1 MKFSLLALVGIS
13 NTISINQ
20 RLRQTPTTG
29 TAADPSTG
37 TAADPSTGTAADT
50 TTYVAGA
57 SPVDT
62 TTAYTGTPT
71 GCYPDY
77 CFTQAGKEAPEC

>member
-20 RLRQTPTTG
+20 RLRQTPT
-29 TAADPSTG
+29 TG

>member
-29 TAADPSTG
+29 TAADT
-37 TAADPSTGTAADT
+37 TTGTAADT

>member
-20 RLRQTPTTG
+20 RLRQTPT
-29 TAADPSTG
+29 
-37 TAADPSTGTAADT
+37 TGTAADT